1 MGDEVTLT
9 GTVEMTVRA
18 EPLVQ
23 LIRNYTNGLRFVVHE
38 ILRDPSKYGRWRY
51 VKRSKRIKWEQD
63 IKKIHE
69 FYETLKR
76 RFNLPPKFA
85 IGCEREASMIAKS
98 VINNENNREN
108 KCAIKSYRARCDYQ
122 SYSIKF
128 EGNKCYLRLQGLGEF
143 EVNGF
148 NKKWLDKYKD
158 WKFGDLIMK
167 IHEKVIKLYITLKKV
182 VEIANPSEKAVAVD
196 MNFSEIVVGNDETE
210 ARFGTPL
217 QRIMHLKKNHI
228 EKTQK
233 KYNKKW
239 LHIKRIRKA
248 ISRWWRRI
256 NGITN
261 DFIKQIS
268 RKIVLFAKEKGFDTI
283 VLEDLNGL
291 RDGQAKLNKPWRERF
306 TFFSYKRLQEWI
318 EWQAKKEGLA
328 VIYINPKNSSRTCPK
343 CMSLNTKFESR
354 KLICK
359 NCGFTMDRD
368 SVAVRNLVNK
378 WLGVLGCAV

>member
-1 MGDEVTLT
+1 MMGDEVTLT

-18 EPLVQ
+18 EPLFNLV
-23 LIRNYTNGLRFVVHE
+23 RNYTNAFRFVVHE

-51 VKRSKRIKWEQD
+51 VKKTRRIKWEQD

-98 VINNENNREN
+98 VINNENNGEN
-108 KCAIKSYRARCDYQ
+108 WCIIKSYRARCDYQ

-128 EGNKCYLRLQGLGEF
+128 EADKCYLRLQGLGEF
-143 EVNGF
+143 EINGF

-167 IHEKVIKLYITLKKV
+167 IHGKVIKLYVTLKKV

-196 MNFSEIVVGNDETE
+196 MNFSEIVVGNDKTE
-210 ARFGTPL
+210 IRFGTPL
-217 QRIMHLKKNHI
+217 QRIMHLKNYI

-233 KYNKKW
+233 KYNRQWRHVKG
-239 LHIKRIRKA
+239 IRKA
-248 ISRWWRRI
+248 ISRWWERI

-261 DFIKQIS
+261 DFAKQVS
-268 RKIVLFAKEKGFDTI
+268 RRIVLTVKEKVI
-283 VLEDLNGL
+283 I
-291 RDGQAKLNKPWRERF
+291 QS
-306 TFFSYKRLQEWI
+306 FSK
-318 EWQAKKEGLA
+318 
-328 VIYINPKNSSRTCPK
+328 T
-343 CMSLNTKFESR
+343 
-354 KLICK
+354 
-359 NCGFTMDRD
+359 
-368 SVAVRNLVNK
+368 
-378 WLGVLGCAV
+378 